1 MSLKTLGVSALVLV
15 LVCLMF
21 QTMVGPFQADASP
34 MMSVDSMANAAGTFS
49 TSEVD
54 VDSVSVLTATGTVGG
69 FGNNPFLASFG
80 NSPFLP

>member
-1 MSLKTLGVSALVLV
+1 MSFKTFGVSALGLV

-34 MMSVDSMANAAGTFS
+34 MVSVDSMATQGGAS
-49 TSEVD
+49 TSAVD

-69 FGNNPFLASFG
+69 FGNDPFLATFG